1 LITADLE
8 TRRGATKLTPFR
20 WRLPIDAV
28 AQRALR
34 HFIAL
39 GKPKSPIASHGPHSS
54 LALPVPA
61 HSGSDHGRFSFLAAR
76 DPALVASFS
85 HMYAPLLVVP

>member
-1 LITADLE
+1 VVTLQINAGIKVAIDMRQLVGLGPHLTVFQGFQLFKRLITADLE

-39 GKPKSPIASHGPHSS
+39 GKPKSPIASMV
-54 LALPVPA
+54 LIRA
-61 HSGSDHGRFSFLAAR
+61 
-76 DPALVASFS
+76 
-85 HMYAPLLVVP
+85 